1 MIFKDPNPIRRAV
14 TKIHWNPDTTS
25 DLRIGVSYGM
35 LRFQQMPPR
44 MPLNSYIWNLNN
56 PNSPEKTLSPTSAL
70 CTMAFNVK
78 NTDYIIG
85 GSYNGSVAFFDQRK
99 GNSSGVIK
107 PFETSPLEKSHHD
120 PVYDVKWL
128 TVGKSGTEFV
138 STSTDGRILWWDCK
152 KLGDGPVD
160 ELVLSEVFQVNDLPV
175 PKILGGTSLEYN
187 QDAGPLKYLIGT
199 EQGYILQANK
209 RKAVEI
215 QTKFGLESGKHHG
228 PVYALQRNPAHTKF
242 FLSVG
247 DWTAKVWSEELKT
260 PIMQTRYHSSYLT
273 SGCWSPTRCGLFF
286 LTRMDGFLDVW
297 DFFYRQNEVA
307 YSQKISDSPLTAI
320 SVQGKMAAIGDAD
333 GTVSMMSLCRSLYDQ
348 TLQPKEKEIMAT
360 IFDREFRREK
370 NLEMAKRQAE
380 LKKPGKKDN
389 TVAEKK
395 AAQMT

>member
-1 MIFKDPNPIRRAV
+1 M
-14 TKIHWNPDTTS
+14 
-25 DLRIGVSYGM
+25 
-35 LRFQQMPPR
+35 
-44 MPLNSYIWNLNN
+44 
-56 PNSPEKTLSPTSAL
+56 
-70 CTMAFNVK
+70 
-78 NTDYIIG
+78 
-85 GSYNGSVAFFDQRK
+85 
-99 GNSSGVIK
+99 
-107 PFETSPLEKSHHD
+107 
-120 PVYDVKWL
+120 
-128 TVGKSGTEFV
+128 
-138 STSTDGRILWWDCK
+138 K

-160 ELVLSEVFQVNDLPV
+160 ELLLSEVFQINDIPV

-215 QTKFGLESGKHHG
+215 QTRFGLESGKHHG

-307 YSQKISDSPLTAI
+307 YSQKISDSPLSAI
-320 SVQGKMAAIGDAD
+320 SVQGQMAAIGDAD

-380 LKKPGKKDN
+380 LKKPVKKDN
-389 TVAEKK
+389 TVLEKK
-395 AAQMT
+395 QAQMNQYLHELEDGFFKHVAEDPA